1 MDLERMR
8 PELLRWQWELYPD
21 NHTRRL
27 TIVVHV
33 ISVPLFIMA
42 LPLVAL
48 SPLLG
53 WELAVAGV
61 AFVVAAVAA
70 QGWSHKHETQR
81 PIPFDGPADFVARF
95 VAEQLVTFPRF
106 LMSGGAL
113 RVWRRR
119 RE

>member
-1 MDLERMR
+1 MDRGGMR
-8 PELLRWQWELYPD
+8 TELLRWQWELYPD

-33 ISVPLFIMA
+33 ICVPLFIMA
-42 LPLVAL
+42 LPMVAL
-48 SPLLG
+48 SLVFG

-61 AFVVAAVAA
+61 AFMFTAIAAE
-70 QGWSHKHETQR
+70 GWTHKHEPQK
-81 PIPFDGPADFVARF
+81 PIPFDGPVDFVARF

-106 LMSGGAL
+106 LMSGGAS
-113 RVWRRR
+113 RVWRRA